1 MVQGLE
7 GVVECLVFPLFS
19 LEFIVHG
26 FYLAVVAFKFTKN
39 HLFIDAALE
48 LFFDLI
54 KVLLDFGEFVRVCF
68 GVFCFVDKKGSF
80 VTQLCKFGFEIIEHG
95 FEVCL
100 CDFVSVDHV
109 VVAVLADGA
118 AETNAAATVFAEAL
132 YLFIAMLCA
141 A

>member
-1 MVQGLE
+1 M
-7 GVVECLVFPLFS
+7 VFPLFS
-19 LEFIVHG
+19 LKFIVHG
-26 FYLAVVAFKFTKN
+26 FDLAVVAFKFTKD
-39 HLFIDAALE
+39 HLFVDAALE

-54 KVLLDFGEFVRVCF
+54 KVLLDFWEFVRVCF
-68 GVFCFVDKKGSF
+68 GVFRFVDKKGSF
-80 VTQLCKFGFEIIEHG
+80 VTQLCKFGFEIIQHG

-118 AETNAAATVFAEAL
+118 AETNAAATVFAEAF
-132 YLFIAMLCA
+132 YLFVAMLCA